1 MYDYD
6 NRVVIT
12 LDAGGTN
19 LVFGAMQANKFI
31 VDPIT
36 LPSNAD
42 NLDKCLATMVE
53 GFRQIMARVPEKPVA
68 ISFAFPGPA
77 DYPNGIIGG
86 YLPNFPSF
94 RDGVALG
101 PFLEAKFGIPVFIN
115 NDGDL
120 FAFGEALGGALPE
133 VNARLEALG
142 SSKRYKNLLGYT
154 FGTGFGIGMVIDNR
168 LNRGDN
174 SCVET
179 FCLRHKKMPD
189 IIVEDGVAVRAI
201 KRVYGELTGNPD
213 HGLEPKDICEI
224 ADGTREGDAEAA
236 KKAFAELGEVAG
248 DAMATAVTLVDGL
261 IVIGGG
267 MTYTFAAA
275 QGGKVGGS
283 ICEPDMFPVALEILE
298 LAKQKGVQLV
308 MSPDALIADAFSADA
323 NTSTAPANDIPD
335 GWEGVD
341 IADEGKKIF
350 REHILGCKTILWN
363 GPVGVFEIDKF
374 ATGSKEVA
382 LAIAEATKKGAY
394 SLIGGGDSVACI
406 NKFGLADQV
415 SYISTGGG
423 ALLEYIEFGT
433 LPGVDAIRE

>member
-1 MYDYD
+1 MYRYD

-53 GFRQIMARVPEKPVA
+53 GFQAVIDKLEEKPVA

-94 RDGVALG
+94 REGVALG
-101 PFLEAKFGIPVFIN
+101 PFLEYKFGIPVFIN
-115 NDGDL
+115 NYGDL
-120 FAFGEALGGALPE
+120 FSYGEALGGALPE

-142 SSKRYKNLLGYT
+142 SPKRYKNLVGYT
-154 FGTGFGIGMVIDNR
+154 FGTGLGIGIVVNNE

-179 FCLRHKKMPD
+179 FCLRHKKLPD
-189 IIVEDGVAVRAI
+189 VIVEEGVAVRAV
-201 KRVYGELTGNPD
+201 KRVYGELAGNPD

-224 ADGTREGDAEAA
+224 ADGTRAGDREAA
-236 KKAFAELGEVAG
+236 KGAFSELGEIAG
-248 DAMATAVTLVDGL
+248 DAMATAVTLTDSL

-267 MTYTFAAA
+267 ITAARRYIMPSLLAELRSKMRQLNGDTLDRVQMRVYDLDDEAEFAQFARGDMRPL
-275 QGGKVGGS
+275 QVYGS
-283 ICEPDMFPVALEILE
+283 DRFVAYDP
-298 LAKQKGVQLV
+298 QKRTGV
-308 MSPDALIADAFSADA
+308 MIS
-323 NTSTAPANDIPD
+323 
-335 GWEGVD
+335 
-341 IADEGKKIF
+341 K
-350 REHILGCKTILWN
+350 LG
-363 GPVGVFEIDKF
+363 
-374 ATGSKEVA
+374 ASR
-382 LAIAEATKKGAY
+382 AISVGAY
-394 SLIGGGDSVACI
+394 A
-406 NKFGLADQV
+406 F
-415 SYISTGGG
+415 
-423 ALLEYIEFGT
+423 ALSMLDKKDNGI
-433 LPGVDAIRE
+433 

>member
-1 MYDYD
+1 MYEYD

-36 LPSNAD
+36 MPSNAQD
-42 NLDKCLATMVE
+42 LDKCLATMVE
-53 GFRQIMARVPEKPVA
+53 GFQAVIDKLDTKPVA

-101 PFLEAKFGIPVFIN
+101 PFLEYKFGIPVFIN

-120 FAFGEALGGALPE
+120 FAFGEALGGALPD
-133 VNARLEALG
+133 VNAKLEALG
-142 SSKRYKNLLGYT
+142 CSKRYKNLVGYT
-154 FGTGFGIGMVIDNR
+154 FGTGFGIGIVVNNQ

-179 FCLRHKKMPD
+179 FCLKHKKMPD
-189 IIVEDGVAVRAI
+189 IIVEDGVAIRAV

-224 ADGTREGDAEAA
+224 ADGTREGDREAA
-236 KKAFAELGEVAG
+236 KKAFAEMGEIAG
-248 DAMATAVTLVDGL
+248 DAMATAVTLTDGL

-267 MTYTFAAA
+267 ITAARKYIMPSLLKELRSKMHTVAGGELNRVQMEVYDLDDDKEFAAFA
-275 QGGKVGGS
+275 KGHPQTLKVYGT
-283 ICEPDMFPVALEILE
+283 DRYVAYDPHKRI
-298 LAKQKGVQLV
+298 GV
-308 MSPDALIADAFSADA
+308 AI
-323 NTSTAPANDIPD
+323 
-335 GWEGVD
+335 
-341 IADEGKKIF
+341 
-350 REHILGCKTILWN
+350 
-363 GPVGVFEIDKF
+363 
-374 ATGSKEVA
+374 SKMGA
-382 LAIAEATKKGAY
+382 SRAISVGAY
-394 SLIGGGDSVACI
+394 AFALNQLDT
-406 NKFGLADQV
+406 NK
-415 SYISTGGG
+415 
-423 ALLEYIEFGT
+423 E
-433 LPGVDAIRE
+433 